1 VPEPTV
7 RFAYVPVA
15 GWISGNFG
23 DWYGNRQHRGTDIAC
38 NEGTP
43 VYAPASGTIVA
54 PYNDGSYG
62 IAVCIQHE
70 DGWHTLYAHLSQA
83 AVGYGDWV
91 RVGDLLGYSGNT
103 GMSTGPHLHWQL
115 SDSYRFLVD
124 ISHSRDAMAYIAAYP
139 EVDDMTEAEVRALI
153 QSMKDS
159 GEIASTTDVLACVCQ
174 ISGSEENT
182 YSDVA
187 RVEGA
192 RVAMGNLP
200 SSTGEGSG
208 LPKHIHPG
216 GHTGQAILLDN
227 EVIIGP
233 LDAEGDA

>member
-1 VPEPTV
+1 MAEPTV

-43 VYAPASGTIVA
+43 VYAPAEGRIVQ

-62 IAVCIQHE
+62 IATCIVHD
-70 DGWHTLYAHLSQA
+70 DGWHTLYAHLSR
-83 AVGYGDWV
+83 AVVSPGDYV
-91 RVGDLLGYSGNT
+91 VTGALLGYSGNT

-124 ISHSRDAMAYIAAYP
+124 IAHSRDAMAYIAAYP
-139 EVDDMTEAEVRALI
+139 EVEDMTEAEVRALI

-182 YSDVA
+182 YSDVG

-200 SSTGEGSG
+200 SSSGGEPV
-208 LPKHIHPG
+208 LAKHIHPG

-227 EVIIGP
+227 EVVVP
-233 LDAEGDA
+233 LVTKEE